1 MLCDVVVDVVHFEKH
16 LGNKLYDDIYNIKIF
31 FYIIHDMKGLNGN
44 FYLRSNSV
52 IANFNMCDLFCSSS
66 LCQIY
71 T

>member
-31 FYIIHDMKGLNGN
+31 FYIIHDM
-44 FYLRSNSV
+44 RSNSV